1 VLVQTTLRFMRTP
14 VGSSLLSAAI
24 ATLLWIVISAATGG
38 TALFSVVGGIMVGVI
53 VFVVGYGFR
62 RLVLHR
68 LKGSP

>member
-1 VLVQTTLRFMRTP
+1 MRTP

-38 TALFSVVGGIMVGVI
+38 TALFSVVGGILVGVI
-53 VFVVGYGFR
+53 VFVVGYGIR

-68 LKGSP
+68 LKGSS

>member
-1 VLVQTTLRFMRTP
+1 MRTP

-53 VFVVGYGFR
+53 VFVVGYGCR